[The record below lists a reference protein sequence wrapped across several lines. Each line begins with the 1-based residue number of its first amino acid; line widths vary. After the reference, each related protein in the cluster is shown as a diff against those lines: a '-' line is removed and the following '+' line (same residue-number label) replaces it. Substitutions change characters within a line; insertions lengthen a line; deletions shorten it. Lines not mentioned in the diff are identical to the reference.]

1 MSARLAALSAFAL
14 ISAAPA
20 AAPAQPAAAPVN
32 MAGTWDL
39 TWQTRRGPERSGH
52 LVVTQSGT
60 RLTAQIHGKGSVKTK
75 GELAGHDF
83 TLRGS
88 RMAIPYVIAGRVE

>member
-60 RLTAQIHGKGSVKTK
+60 RLTAQIHRINRQRGPVGSLPAALFWV
-75 GELAGHDF
+75 
-83 TLRGS
+83 
-88 RMAIPYVIAGRVE
+88 P